1 MELVA
6 FVDGTVVLGLVDADL
21 VAVLDVV
28 AYPAGDVLGGRI
40 DIQHLVDVLVVES
53 VLDHP
58 FDVREIRNHAVLIE
72 FARLAIDDD
81 NPVVP
86 VQGFAFALVREMEIV
101 CSGNLQTLFYIIHF
115 LGSNS

>member
-1 MELVA
+1 M
-6 FVDGTVVLGLVDADL
+6 DADL
-21 VAVLDVV
+21 VAVLHVV

-58 FDVREIRNHAVLIE
+58 LDVREVSHHAVLVE

-81 NPVVP
+81 NPIVP
-86 VQGFAFALVREMEIV
+86 VQGFAFALIREVEIV
-101 CSGNLQTLFYIIHF
+101 GSGNLQTLFYIIHF
-115 LGSNS
+115 GK